1 MIIDTN
7 YCTHVLI
14 IDAVHPVP
22 GAVQVVVVVNV
33 VGYSAVVLIINDD
46 YIYEWTLLSILIL

>member
-1 MIIDTN
+1 MSIDTN

-46 YIYEWTLLSILIL
+46 YIYEWTLLSILI